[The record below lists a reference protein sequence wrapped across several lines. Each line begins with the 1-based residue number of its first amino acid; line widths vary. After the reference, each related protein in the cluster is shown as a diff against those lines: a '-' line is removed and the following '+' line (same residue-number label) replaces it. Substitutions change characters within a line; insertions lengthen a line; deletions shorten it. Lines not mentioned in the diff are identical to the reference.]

1 MKTGSFKKKPLAAA
15 MQEVQAE
22 DDIRQDWSDIT
33 SIEDGVA
40 EMLLT
45 IGYAY
50 QNMIMFLEANV
61 QHIEDVS
68 VVELLS
74 KTFKNDTDVIIAELS
89 NIRASH
95 AGKTGTITEDDIMI
109 GIAAHEDCVALTG
122 KITAVILPAL
132 SELTELV
139 QNVEQK
145 VKDSTPKMEQVN
157 E

>member
-1 MKTGSFKKKPLAAA
+1 MKKESFKKKPLAAA
-15 MQEVQAE
+15 MQEIKAE
-22 DDIRQDWSDIT
+22 DDMRQDWSDIA

-50 QNMIMFLEANV
+50 QNMIAYLEANI
-61 QHIEDVS
+61 QHIDDVS

-74 KTFKNDTDVIIAELS
+74 KTFKSDTEVIITELA
-89 NIRASH
+89 NIRATH

-109 GIAAHEDCVALTG
+109 GIAAHEDCITLTG
-122 KITAVILPAL
+122 KISAVILPAL
-132 SELTELV
+132 SELTEIV

-145 VKDSTPKMEQVN
+145 IKNLTPKMEQVN

>member
-1 MKTGSFKKKPLAAA
+1 MNPESFKKKPLAAA

-33 SIEDGVA
+33 GIEDGVA
-40 EMLLT
+40 ELLLT
-45 IGYAY
+45 IGYSY

-61 QHIEDVS
+61 QHLDDVS
-68 VVELLS
+68 TVELLS
-74 KTFKNDTDVIIAELS
+74 KTFKNDTDVIIDELS

-95 AGKTGTITEDDIMI
+95 AGKTGTISEDDIMI
-109 GIAAHEDCVALTG
+109 GISAHEDCVGLTG
-122 KITAVILPAL
+122 KISAVILPAL